1 MRKGHDGLCGI
12 VAEKMNL
19 DFMSGAI
26 FLFINKSRR
35 LSKCLYF
42 DGTGLVIV
50 HKRIEIGSFMDF
62 SGFDDTQKIKMS
74 ELALIFEGAKLKLPL
89 SPDNLKIY
97 K

>member
-50 HKRIEIGSFMDF
+50 HKRIERGTFTCNKFNKNKTSQYHL
-62 SGFDDTQKIKMS
+62 S
-74 ELALIFEGAKLKLPL
+74 ALQIQPADL
-89 SPDNLKIY
+89 N
-97 K
+97 